1 MYAKACIINLN
12 VGKKQNVQFNQLR
25 KSLASLFRKYM
36 KNHVENIY
44 LEVLKFQSV
53 LISFDKF

>member
-44 LEVLKFQSV
+44 LEVLKF
-53 LISFDKF
+53 